1 MMIDVLIVSDYS
13 PVRELFRSAL
23 RVESKVSNVYFSSLS
38 GAKSHYRNSFSGHL
52 YSIPDVV
59 IYDLDSIK
67 NSPVQQLERM
77 EEFMS
82 LNSLSKHGAASL
94 IIVAS
99 EAQLVKLNTR
109 VSFLDSYLITKP
121 FTFRQVVQI
130 VSNVWTSNVIP
141 RSS

>member
-1 MMIDVLIVSDYS
+1 MIDVLVVSDYS

-23 RVESKVSNVYFSSLS
+23 RVEPNVSNVCFSSLS
-38 GAKSHYRNSFSGHL
+38 GAKSHYKNNFTGQL
-52 YSIPDVV
+52 YSVPDVV

-99 EAQLVKLNTR
+99 EAQLARLNKK
-109 VSFLDSYLITKP
+109 VSFMDSYLITKP

-130 VSNVWTSNVIP
+130 VSNVWTSNVI
-141 RSS
+141 S